1 MESPERQIK
10 IGVFSKPL
18 DNWTSGSGHHL
29 DEIMRHV
36 LDLNDAAGKPF
47 DFTFIH
53 YRASENPVYSRVSE
67 IIIPR
72 NPILASLH
80 LRKYRFDILHYSP
93 LSVYAPMFA
102 LGAKKIAT
110 IHGAEEAV
118 YPEGY
123 SLVARLHERFAMPV
137 LARRL
142 DRIATVSQT
151 SKDYYVSHYRVRPER
166 IFITVNGLSPGMK
179 VIDRKSLTVP
189 ARFGIT
195 GPYVFHISRYSAR
208 KNPLGVLEGFAQ
220 FSRKNT
226 GYSLV
231 CAGKGWDSLEVRAI
245 AEKLGIGTQ
254 LITPGFIDES
264 EEIELMNGAE
274 SFLFPSFAEGF
285 GMPNVEAMA
294 CGCPVVTSS
303 VFAIPE
309 VVGDAAV
316 LLKDANDHDECAAAL
331 ERIARDGQFRT
342 DLVLKGIERAKR
354 YDWNES
360 AQALINAYREM
371 VSARKKTR

>member
-1 MESPERQIK
+1 MESPERQIR

-29 DEIMRHV
+29 DEMMRHV
-36 LDLNDAAGKPF
+36 LDLNDAAGRPF

-53 YRASENPVYSRVSE
+53 YRPSKNTLYSRVRE

-72 NPILASLH
+72 NPIIAALH
-80 LRKYRFDILHYSP
+80 LRRYHFDILHYSP

-102 LGAKKIAT
+102 LSAKKIAT
-110 IHGAEEAV
+110 IHGAEEVV
-118 YPEGY
+118 YPQGY
-123 SLVARLHERFAMPV
+123 SLVARLHERFAMPI

-151 SKDYYVSHYRVRPER
+151 SKAYYVSAYGVSPER
-166 IFITVNGLSPGMK
+166 VFITVNGLSSEMR
-179 VIDRKSLTVP
+179 VINKKDLTIP
-189 ARFGIT
+189 AKFGIP
-195 GPYVFHISRYSAR
+195 GPYVFHISRYSTR
-208 KNPLGVLEGFAQ
+208 KNPIGVLEGFAR
-220 FSRKNT
+220 FSRRNP

-231 CAGKGWDSLEVRAI
+231 CAGKGWDSQEVRAL
-245 AEKLGIGTQ
+245 ANTLEIGNQ
-254 LITPGFIDES
+254 LITPGFIDEI
-264 EEIELMNGAE
+264 EEIELLNGAT

-331 ERIARDGQFRT
+331 ERIARDERFRAE
-342 DLVLKGIERAKR
+342 LVQKGIERAKR
-354 YDWNES
+354 YNWTES
-360 AQALINAYREM
+360 AKILFDAYRDLA
-371 VSARKKTR
+371 VQR